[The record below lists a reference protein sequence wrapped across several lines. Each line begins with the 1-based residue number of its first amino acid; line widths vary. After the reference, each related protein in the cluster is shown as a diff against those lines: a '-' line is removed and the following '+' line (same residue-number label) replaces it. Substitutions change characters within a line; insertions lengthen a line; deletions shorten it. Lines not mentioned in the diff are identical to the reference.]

1 MDNQPIFT
9 KKSLQKR
16 MPQLQKAF
24 IRSTVALCLL
34 ILVWIILYSLAG
46 QMLQKANSARGTNL
60 KELNQK
66 QEMLTEQLRTLK
78 QERSALVL
86 SLDEVEKKVQ
96 STRVDLE
103 STEHLIKEEV
113 NKNLPELHK
122 TSDRILPVQ
131 AEVVATAPQE
141 EVKK

>member
-24 IRSTVALCLL
+24 IRSTLALCLL
-34 ILVWIILYSLAG
+34 ILAGIMLYSLAG
-46 QMLQKANSARGTNL
+46 QMLQSAKSSNDTNL
-60 KELNQK
+60 RELNEK
-66 QEMLTEQLRTLK
+66 QETLTEQLRTLK
-78 QERSALVL
+78 QERSTLVL

-96 STRVDLE
+96 STRVELE
-103 STEHLIKEEV
+103 STENLIKEEV

-122 TSDRILPVQ
+122 TSERILPVQ